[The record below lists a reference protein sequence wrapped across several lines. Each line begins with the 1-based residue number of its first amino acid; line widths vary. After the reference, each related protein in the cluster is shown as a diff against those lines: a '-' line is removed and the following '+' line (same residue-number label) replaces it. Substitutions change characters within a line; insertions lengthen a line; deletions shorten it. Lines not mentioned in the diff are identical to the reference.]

1 MERIKAIEKLLSN
14 IQSDEGNTFV
24 CDKKAILSAYQNT
37 DVSQP
42 GIAIKLLS
50 VFGGFL
56 ASLALFG
63 FMGIV
68 GVFDSEYGILAVGIC
83 AIIFSWILNKK
94 VDNLIFDTFSVSI
107 FIIGVVSLAFG
118 LLNLNL
124 DENTVIFIIIAIAL
138 ASLYV
143 MQNYILSFV
152 STVTIGACLL
162 TWIISNDLYDFI
174 HIYITFYVL
183 LMGFWFLCEAKI
195 MNSSAK
201 LSLLYSPLRIGIVV
215 SFLISLITLG
225 IRGLIPIDQNYIWIS
240 SIFIWA
246 GVLFLV
252 HNIIGVVGLEE
263 SKHKSAIY
271 GLTVLFLLPTI
282 FCPSISGAI
291 LIVLLG
297 FYVNH
302 KTSFIIGIVA
312 LVYFVSQYYYDLSF
326 TLLTKS
332 LILISSGAVLL
343 VFYMFIQKMLK
354 GNEKI

>member
-1 MERIKAIEKLLSN
+1 MEKLKTIEELLEELESEIGN
-14 IQSDEGNTFV
+14 DFVSD
-24 CDKKAILSAYQNT
+24 KQAILAEYQNK
-37 DVSQP
+37 DIGQP

-63 FMGIV
+63 FMGIA
-68 GVFDSEYGILAVGIC
+68 GVFDSEYGILVVGTG

-94 VDNLIFDTFSVSI
+94 VNNLIFDTFSVSI

-124 DENTVIFIIIAIAL
+124 DENTVIFMIIAIAL

-152 STVTIGACLL
+152 STVAIGACLL

-174 HIYITFYVL
+174 HIYITFYAL
-183 LMGFWFLCEAKI
+183 LMGFWFLYEAKI
-195 MNSSAK
+195 MSFSAK
-201 LSLLYSPLRIGIVV
+201 LSLLYSPLRIGIVI
-215 SFLISLITLG
+215 SFLFGLITLG
-225 IRGLIPIDQNYIWIS
+225 IRGLIPLDQNYIWIS
-240 SIFIWA
+240 SVFICA

-252 HNIIGVVGLEE
+252 HNIIRIVEMEE
-263 SKHKSAIY
+263 SKHKSPIY
-271 GLTVLFLLPTI
+271 GLTALFLLPTI

-326 TLLTKS
+326 SLLTKS
-332 LILISSGAVLL
+332 LILISSGAMLL
-343 VFYMFIQKMLK
+343 VFYVFIQKMLK
-354 GNEKI
+354 ENEKK